1 MSKKSRFSDLD
12 FFSEPHVVKSSAT
25 SSLITRVPVV
35 KLFELAQTGIL
46 RIDTE
51 EVVSDAH

>member
-12 FFSEPHVVKSSAT
+12 FFSKPHVVKSGAT
-25 SSLITRVPVV
+25 SSLITRVPEV
-35 KLFELAQTGIL
+35 KLFGLVQTGIL

-51 EVVSDAH
+51 EGVSGAH